1 MHVQVGNR
9 VPVYL
14 VVHLLGSKLRAKSA
28 CNQHA
33 LGPPGASIV
42 ERIRLLD
49 VAARHHAD
57 VPGQASARVRCNPA
71 CAELDQDVQW
81 TAARSVADYA
91 AQWAEIVG
99 RHPVPGGTRTS
110 RCAQSNLG
118 NCDPAVIRR
127 SGCTSRNARI
137 VFRKWSGARDLNPG
151 PHGPEPYVRRAL
163 LCPDGSSS
171 VLLYSRSP
179 AIVSSRVLPYPPGSA
194 NA

>member
-42 ERIRLLD
+42 ERIGLLD

-57 VPGQASARVRCNPA
+57 VSGQASARVRCNPA

-81 TAARSVADYA
+81 TAARSVADNA

-99 RHPVPGGTRTS
+99 RHPVPGGTRTA
-110 RCAQSNLG
+110 RCAQ
-118 NCDPAVIRR
+118 AIWEIVIQ
-127 SGCTSRNARI
+127 
-137 VFRKWSGARDLNPG
+137 L
-151 PHGPEPYVRRAL
+151 
-163 LCPDGSSS
+163 
-171 VLLYSRSP
+171 
-179 AIVSSRVLPYPPGSA
+179 
-194 NA
+194 